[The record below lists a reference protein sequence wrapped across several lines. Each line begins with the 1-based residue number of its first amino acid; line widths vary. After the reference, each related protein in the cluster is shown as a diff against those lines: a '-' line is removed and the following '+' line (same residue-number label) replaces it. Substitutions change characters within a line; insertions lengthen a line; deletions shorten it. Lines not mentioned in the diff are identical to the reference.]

1 MEKNINVFGSSIAWG
16 ACDKKLGGWVNRL
29 RIYLANE
36 VEHYSET
43 YNLGVSGDNS
53 DGLLKRFSVENEVRK
68 PDIILIGI
76 GINDSQYINS
86 KENPRVPLERY
97 EKNLKELIRQ
107 GRKFTKDIIFVGLT
121 KIDETKLMPIPWD
134 KSKYYDEENVAI
146 YNAKMKEVAE
156 KHNLPFIPMLD
167 LLRND
172 ELIDGLHPNTKGHEK
187 MFQRVKDFLIDNK
200 II

>member
-1 MEKNINVFGSSIAWG
+1 
-16 ACDKKLGGWVNRL
+16 
-29 RIYLANE
+29 LANE

-53 DGLLKRFSVENEVRK
+53 DGLLKRFSVENEARK
-68 PDIILIGI
+68 PDVIMIAI
-76 GINDSQYINS
+76 GINDSHYINS

-187 MFQRVKDFLIDNK
+187 MFQRVKDFLTNNK